1 MNYMIRTKEWFYEKL
16 INNGFQ
22 KDDMKRLVKHLDIY
36 MLKTLEIGEDN
47 FIFDFFFNEKIYVFY
62 AKMFFKDTGFFIDLS
77 CKGILIPTD
86 I

>member
-47 FIFDFFFNEKIYVFY
+47 FIFDFFSMRKYMYFMQKCFLKIQDF
-62 AKMFFKDTGFFIDLS
+62 LS
-77 CKGILIPTD
+77 I
-86 I
+86 